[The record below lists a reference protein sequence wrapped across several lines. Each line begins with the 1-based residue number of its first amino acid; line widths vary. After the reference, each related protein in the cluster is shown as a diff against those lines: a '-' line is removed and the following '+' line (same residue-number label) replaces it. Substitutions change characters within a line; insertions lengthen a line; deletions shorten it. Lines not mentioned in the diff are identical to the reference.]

1 MFLNFTLMK
10 APAEPVWELFILLLV
25 IPVFLCGLWEM
36 LKECEVKRKDAILDI
51 ISVSFVIGA
60 LCVYG
65 LFFNIKRQKAYD
77 EWYKSYQEEVV
88 YDKIYSF
95 DLNSSVFVIGCDRY
109 SQSTDIRYNFYVEK
123 KDEPGAYELIW
134 LPEGHHI
141 YLKEVEKDFNVT
153 AVKRENSREIEYYI
167 NIPKGSF
174 TVPIASIA
182 KD

>member
-1 MFLNFTLMK
+1 
-10 APAEPVWELFILLLV
+10 
-25 IPVFLCGLWEM
+25 
-36 LKECEVKRKDAILDI
+36 
-51 ISVSFVIGA
+51 
-60 LCVYG
+60 
-65 LFFNIKRQKAYD
+65 
-77 EWYKSYQEEVV
+77 
-88 YDKIYSF
+88 
-95 DLNSSVFVIGCDRY
+95 VFVIGCDRY

-167 NIPKGSF
+167 NVPKGSF

>member
-1 MFLNFTLMK
+1 MFLNFVLMK
-10 APAEPVWELFILLLV
+10 APEEPIWSMVLLLPI
-25 IPVFLCGLWEM
+25 IPIVLYGLWTLLQE
-36 LKECEVKRKDAILDI
+36 LGGSRKDSI
-51 ISVSFVIGA
+51 ICISIFSTLIAA
-60 LCVYG
+60 LCFSG
-65 LFFNIKRQKAYD
+65 LIFNIKRQKAYD
-77 EWYKSYQEEVV
+77 EWCRSYQEEII

-95 DLNSSVFVIGCDRY
+95 DLNSSVFVIGCDYY

-123 KDEPGAYELIW
+123 KDEPGTYELVW
-134 LPEGHHI
+134 LPKGHHI

-167 NIPKGSF
+167 NVPKGSF